1 MDHFEHHRRA
11 RTWVQPQE
19 PPITPGT
26 PFAAMKSGE
35 VVDYEIDEIRDLAA
49 GLLFMRISEPK
60 AMKSPL
66 C

>member
-1 MDHFEHHRRA
+1 
-11 RTWVQPQE
+11 V
-19 PPITPGT
+19 
-26 PFAAMKSGE
+26 KSGE